1 MDALEI
7 LKKTKML
14 EVKSKR
20 MEEGSCDNLRNR
32 QLEWLLV
39 SDKVSVRVQD
49 KESGYKKGHFTMIR
63 WPLNQ
68 GGNLNIGFQNAQA
81 KNRTARRNINLQS

>member
-39 SDKVSVRVQD
+39 SDKAEFKTKNLGIRRVISQ
-49 KESGYKKGHFTMIR
+49 
-63 WPLNQ
+63 
-68 GGNLNIGFQNAQA
+68 
-81 KNRTARRNINLQS
+81 